1 MKTPWGGR
9 SAASMLLTGV
19 LAVSA
24 FAATVDS
31 GLKAGD
37 HMSQFDVHDV
47 SGPAKGQTLCYV

>member
-1 MKTPWGGR
+1 MKTPWSGR
-9 SAASMLLTGV
+9 SAASALLTGL

-31 GLKAGD
+31 GLKTGD

-47 SGPAKGQTLCYV
+47 SGPAKGQTVCYV